1 MAGEAIS
8 GAVPNVD
15 AKGKI
20 GLRLHGQARLDSP
33 WPAGIYT
40 RMLLRS
46 VPRPIGFIE
55 PCLPS
60 PAPKPPA
67 GAGWIHEIKL
77 DGFRLLARRDAAG
90 VRLLTRRGIDWTNRY
105 PSIAAAVAALACRSC
120 LIDGEVVICGEDG
133 VPVFDRLRYGRPPQV
148 EAMLFVFDLL
158 ELAGKDLRRT
168 PVEERKRLLAK
179 LLRKSSWALQL
190 NEHIAESGDI
200 VFRHACKLG
209 YEGIVSK
216 RLGSP
221 YVSGRSR
228 HWVKS
233 KNPAA
238 PAVKRETEE
247 DWGR

>member
-1 MAGEAIS
+1 
-8 GAVPNVD
+8 
-15 AKGKI
+15 
-20 GLRLHGQARLDSP
+20 
-33 WPAGIYT
+33 
-40 RMLLRS
+40 MLLRS
-46 VPRPIGFIE
+46 VPRPNGFIE

-105 PSIAAAVAALACRSC
+105 PTIAAAVAALACRSC

-133 VPVFDRLRYGRPPQV
+133 VPVFDRLRYGRGPQA
-148 EAMLFVFDLL
+148 EAMLFVFDLI

-168 PVEERKRLLAK
+168 PVEERKRMLAK
-179 LLRKSSWALQL
+179 LLRKSSWALHF
-190 NEHIAESGDI
+190 NEHIAEPGDL
-200 VFRHACKLG
+200 VFRHACKLSF
-209 YEGIVSK
+209 EGIVSK

-221 YVSGRSR
+221 YISGRSR

-238 PAVKRETEE
+238 PAVKREAEE
-247 DWGR
+247 DWGKGRWG